1 MTNPPFTSAIPSPP
15 ITSTAFP
22 TWKRHLDLLLVFL
35 TLPLW
40 LPLMILIALFIKLV
54 SKGPVFFQQ
63 CRVGLDEKFF
73 FILKFRSMRQNA
85 ETNTHSAHLHDLMQT
100 NQPMTKLDA
109 SGDPRLIPGGRLLR
123 LSGLDELPQLI
134 NVLRGEMS
142 LVGPRPCTPEEF
154 YRYQEKDKARFRFPP
169 GLTGWWQ
176 VNGKNR
182 TTFRQML
189 DLDLE
194 YGRLMSVPFDLLI
207 ILRTI
212 PSLLLDYWLKDR
224 PSQASPLKPKT
235 SPTSDDHS
243 K

>member
-1 MTNPPFTSAIPSPP
+1 MTNPPFSSAIPSPTP
-15 ITSTAFP
+15 LATAFP

-85 ETNTHSAHLHDLMQT
+85 ETHTHSTHLHDLMQT
-100 NQPMTKLDA
+100 NRPMTKLDA

-194 YGRLMSVPFDLLI
+194 YGRLMSVPLDLLI

-212 PSLLLDYWLKDR
+212 PALLLDFWLKDR

-235 SPTSDDHS
+235 SPNSDDYS